1 LVEAPFDALKAP
13 GDVVEVQPQQFVGR
27 LHVGYEIILADAIV
41 SDVKLDL
48 PDVLTSFTS

>member
-1 LVEAPFDALKAP
+1 VVDALKAL
-13 GDVVEVQPQQFVGR
+13 GDIVEAQPQQFVVR